1 MIQNEDVAVVKD
13 EKDSS
18 IVIMKKSDHAVKL
31 CTMTDFF
38 FFFLSGTTD
47 NTLK

>member
-18 IVIMKKSDHAVKL
+18 TVIMKKSDHAVKL
-31 CTMTDFF
+31 CTMTD
-38 FFFLSGTTD
+38 GG
-47 NTLK
+47 NTHRNYW